1 MLRVGAVNY
10 LNTKPLIEGLTEF
23 APNVRLSL
31 DLPSRLADQMAAGE
45 LDVGLIP
52 VVEFFRAK
60 NYSIVPGCSI
70 SSRGPV
76 LSVTLFSRVP
86 WDQIRSVSLD
96 EGSRTSAALTKVL
109 LNETSPPGPLSM
121 MGRGCSTGESRRE
134 PATGQTG
141 LNGTTDHF
149 SDLNTPSPSWR
160 GDRGVR
166 SQPVTYHP
174 LPITAAAEDVT
185 TDAVLLIGDRA
196 MKACLPGFEFSYDLG
211 AEWFDRTGLPMVFA
225 VWAVR
230 PGVDLGE
237 AEHAFVKAKKHG
249 LSRAGVIAEREA
261 KALGLDPGYVRRYFD
276 TIIRY
281 DLGEPELAG
290 LRRYYQLATDL
301 GLTPEG
307 VDLVRYHRPHS
318 EQSR

>member
-31 DLPSRLADQMAAGE
+31 DLPSRLADRMAAGE

-60 NYSIVPGCSI
+60 NYSMVPGCSI

-86 WDQIRSVSLD
+86 WDEIRSVSLD

-109 LNETSPPGPLSM
+109 L
-121 MGRGCSTGESRRE
+121 
-134 PATGQTG
+134 Q
-141 LNGTTDHF
+141 GTPH
-149 SDLNTPSPSWR
+149 SPSAAPNR
-160 GDRGVR
+160 PP
-166 SQPVTYHP
+166 SASAEYLPIQYHP
-174 LPITAAAEDVT
+174 LPITAAAEDVA

-237 AEHAFVKAKKHG
+237 AEHAFVRAKKHG
-249 LSRAGVIAEREA
+249 LSRAGVLAERES
-261 KALGLDPGYVRRYFD
+261 KLLGLDPGYCRRYFD

-290 LRRYYQLATDL
+290 LKRYYQLTAEL
-301 GLTPEG
+301 GLAPQG
-307 VDLVRYHRPHS
+307 VDLVRYHRPHT